1 MEQKMMLSGT
11 RVTIVYTV
19 DAHGGRIVEAVLLP
33 GDALDVLPKLTEKEL
48 KRVYRSLDRN

>member
-1 MEQKMMLSGT
+1 MEQKMILSGT